1 MKYSQQIGMAAAL
14 VLIGLCFL
22 PWTII
27 ESKSLTI
34 SGFVAEGT
42 SFGRPG
48 LFHVFFSAVAVLFF
62 VIPRIWA
69 KRTNV
74 FIGAINLAW
83 GIRNYVLV
91 SSCMF
96 GECPVKQP
104 ALYGVLACAIII
116 QIMVLFPTMP
126 VKKAA

>member
-48 LFHVFFSAVAVLFF
+48 LFHVFFSAAAVLFF